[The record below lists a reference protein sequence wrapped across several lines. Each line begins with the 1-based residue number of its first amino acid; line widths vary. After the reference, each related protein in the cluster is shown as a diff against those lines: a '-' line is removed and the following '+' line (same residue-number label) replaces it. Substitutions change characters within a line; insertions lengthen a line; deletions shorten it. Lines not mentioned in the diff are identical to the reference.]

1 VSKYTINFVTTCK
14 GRLHHI
20 KETLPLLS
28 EQAEKEVILVDYSCP
43 QNTAKWVSENYK
55 HVNLIKVESDGFNLS
70 HARNQG
76 AEKVDSDFICFIDA
90 DVKIKPGFINWLHEN
105 ISPYCFYTPSNNI
118 NKDYEL
124 WGTVVLPTHA
134 YKHIKGYD
142 ENFSGWGGEDDD
154 LYYRLKSAGFTPLGI
169 PPHFLEAIK
178 HKDEER
184 VLFHEIKDRNF
195 QHHINRFYTT
205 AKKQVMA
212 FYRAEGELPAEIR
225 EKIYGAVSEAFK
237 KKLDNPEINITINL
251 NEGLSSKHQLSK
263 SLSLKLRLSDIKK
276 T

>member
-1 VSKYTINFVTTCK
+1 MNKYTINFVTTCK

-28 EQAEKEVILVDYSCP
+28 EQAEKEIILVDYSCP
-43 QNTAKWVSENYK
+43 QNTAKWVGENYK
-55 HVNLIKVESDGFNLS
+55 YVNLVKVESNGFNAS

-118 NKDYEL
+118 SKDYEL

-195 QHHINRFYTT
+195 QHHINRFYAT

-212 FYRAEGELPAEIR
+212 FYRAEGELPADIR
-225 EKIYGAVSEAFK
+225 KKLYGAVSEAFK
-237 KKLDNPEINITINL
+237 KNSKNPEINIAINL
-251 NEGLSSKHQLSK
+251 NEGLSNKHQLSK
-263 SLSLKLRLSDIKK
+263 SLSLKLKLSDIKK
-276 T
+276 N

>member
-1 VSKYTINFVTTCK
+1 MSKYTINFVTTCK

>member
-1 VSKYTINFVTTCK
+1 VGKYTINFVTTCK

-28 EQAEKEVILVDYSCP
+28 GQAEKEIILVDYSCP
-43 QNTAKWVSENYK
+43 QNTAKWVGENYK
-55 HVNLIKVESDGFNLS
+55 YVNLVKVESNGFNAS

-105 ISPYCFYTPSNNI
+105 ISPHCFYSPSNNPI
-118 NKDYEL
+118 KNYEL
-124 WGTVVLPTHA
+124 WGTVILPTQA
-134 YKHIKGYD
+134 YKLVKGYD

-154 LYYRLKSAGFTPLGI
+154 LYYRLKTIGFSPFGI

-178 HKDEER
+178 HEDTER
-184 VLFHEIKDRNF
+184 VLFHEIKDRSHQF
-195 QHHINRFYTT
+195 YINRFYTT

-212 FYRAEGELPAEIR
+212 FYRAEGELPADIR
-225 EKIYGAVSEAFK
+225 KKLYGAVSEAFK
-237 KKLDNPEINITINL
+237 KNSKNPEINIAINL
-251 NEGLSSKHQLSK
+251 NEGLSNKHQLSK
-263 SLSLKLRLSDIKK
+263 SLSLKLKLSDIKK
-276 T
+276 S